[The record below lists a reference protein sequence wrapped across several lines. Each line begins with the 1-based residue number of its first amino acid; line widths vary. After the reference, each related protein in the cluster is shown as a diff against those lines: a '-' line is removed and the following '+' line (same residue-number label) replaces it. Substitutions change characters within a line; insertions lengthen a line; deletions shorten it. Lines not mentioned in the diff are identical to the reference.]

1 MSPMTAS
8 ITAPATESWSVD
20 DVDALPDDGLR
31 YELVD
36 GSLLVS
42 PAPGP
47 RHQRGVF
54 SVARALAA
62 ACPPELE
69 VFVAPMDFRPTRKR
83 SLQPDVLVVRRE
95 DVGEGALSV
104 APLLVVEVLS
114 PSTRVRDLTLKREL
128 YAQSGVASYWLL
140 DPGADPSAAS
150 LTVLALV
157 DGAYTERAR
166 VVGED
171 EVVVDAPFPL
181 TIRPADLVR

>member
-1 MSPMTAS
+1 MATVSPS

-69 VFVAPMDFRPTRKR
+69 VFVAPLDFRPTRKR

-95 DVGEGALSV
+95 DVGEGALTV
-104 APLLVVEVLS
+104 PPLLVVEVLS

-140 DPGADPSAAS
+140 DPGTDPGAAS
-150 LTVLALV
+150 LTVLALA
-157 DGAYTERAR
+157 DGGYAEQAR

-171 EVVVDAPFPL
+171 ELGVDAPFPVAV
-181 TIRPADLVR
+181 RPADLVR

>member
-8 ITAPATESWSVD
+8 IAAPATEGWSVD
-20 DVDALPDDGLR
+20 DVDAVPDDGLR

-42 PAPGP
+42 PAPGM
-47 RHQRGVF
+47 RHQRGVV
-54 SVARALAA
+54 SLVRLLAA

-69 VFVAPMDFRPTRKR
+69 VFVAPVDFRPTRER

-104 APLLVVEVLS
+104 PPLLVVEVLS

-140 DPGADPSAAS
+140 DPGTDPGTAS
-150 LTVLALV
+150 LTVLALA
-157 DGAYTERAR
+157 DGGYTERAR

-171 EVVVDAPFPL
+171 ELGVDAPPVSV
-181 TIRPADLVR
+181 RPADLVR